1 MEFFNYFED
10 HMKKCIDELVNNYKL
25 IGENF
30 LKNIEESIL
39 NSSTRSAKIM
49 KDYYYYWERR
59 VYNALVKMTLRAFL
73 SFKNILQQP
82 GQKTIPLFQITA
94 EYDHPYLNTQPPIP
108 EVEVICRKII
118 SNINDCPKNFWRWM
132 DGTCIICKTQWKNDE
147 NV

>member
-49 KDYYYYWERR
+49 KD
-59 VYNALVKMTLRAFL
+59 
-73 SFKNILQQP
+73 
-82 GQKTIPLFQITA
+82 
-94 EYDHPYLNTQPPIP
+94 
-108 EVEVICRKII
+108 
-118 SNINDCPKNFWRWM
+118 
-132 DGTCIICKTQWKNDE
+132 
-147 NV
+147 